1 MRMVVLGILC
11 TLVSVNPHPAMGAP
25 AGNVTVFA
33 AASLTEAF
41 TLVGKVL
48 EQRNPGVR
56 VTQSFSGSQ
65 QLAAQIE
72 QGARADVF
80 AAADQRWMEY
90 VQQRGLVAGAPSEFA
105 RNRLAVIMPQSNPA
119 RIARL
124 QDLANPGVKIVLA
137 ADAVP
142 VGHYAREALAKLN
155 QAPGFPRNFA
165 DRVLRNLVSDEE
177 SVRGVVGKVQL
188 GEADAG
194 VVYRSD
200 VTPATAT
207 QVQVLDIPDRYN
219 VVARYPIAMMKAAP
233 NPDGAE
239 AFIALVLSPLGQR
252 VLRDNNFVPVNN
264 P

>member
-1 MRMVVLGILC
+1 
-11 TLVSVNPHPAMGAP
+11 
-25 AGNVTVFA
+25 
-33 AASLTEAF
+33 
-41 TLVGKVL
+41 
-48 EQRNPGVR
+48 
-56 VTQSFSGSQ
+56 
-65 QLAAQIE
+65 
-72 QGARADVF
+72 
-80 AAADQRWMEY
+80 
-90 VQQRGLVAGAPSEFA
+90 
-105 RNRLAVIMPQSNPA
+105 
-119 RIARL
+119 
-124 QDLANPGVKIVLA
+124 
-137 ADAVP
+137 
-142 VGHYAREALAKLN
+142 
-155 QAPGFPRNFA
+155 
-165 DRVLRNLVSDEE
+165 
-177 SVRGVVGKVQL
+177 VVGKVQL